1 MNPISISD
9 DIERQLATMRS
20 VLHQDVR
27 DLATEAR
34 TLVDW
39 RYHFRAHPW
48 LYCGGTAALGFM
60 LVPARKRSLRVEA
73 AVVTDTDDDPKV
85 VLQLRDTAHSGGS
98 FLKTMLTLAATAVI
112 RESLGYLIQRSR
124 RDP

>member
-1 MNPISISD
+1 MIPKSTSD
-9 DIERQLATMRS
+9 DIEQQLATMRS

-27 DLATEAR
+27 HLATEAR

-39 RYHFRAHPW
+39 HYHFRAHPW
-48 LYCGGTAALGFM
+48 IYCGGAAALGFM
-60 LVPARKRSLRVEA
+60 LVPGRERLLTGDDKNAALR
-73 AVVTDTDDDPKV
+73 PS
-85 VLQLRDTAHSGGS
+85 DTAHSGGS
-98 FLKTMLTLAATAVI
+98 FLKSMFTLAATTVI

>member
-1 MNPISISD
+1 MNPISTSD

-20 VLHQDVR
+20 VLHQDVQN
-27 DLATEAR
+27 LATEAR

-48 LYCGGTAALGFM
+48 LYCGGAAALGFM
-60 LVPARKRSLRVEA
+60 LVPGRHRTPTSDDKNVALR
-73 AVVTDTDDDPKV
+73 PS
-85 VLQLRDTAHSGGS
+85 DTAYWGGS
-98 FLKTMLTLAATAVI
+98 FLKTMFTLAATTLV

>member
-1 MNPISISD
+1 MNPVSPSD

-27 DLATEAR
+27 DLGTETR

-48 LYCGGTAALGFM
+48 LYCGGAAALGFM
-60 LVPARKRSLRVEA
+60 LVPGRERPL
-73 AVVTDTDDDPKV
+73 TGDDKNV
-85 VLQLRDTAHSGGS
+85 VLRPRDTAHSGGS
-98 FLKTMLTLAATAVI
+98 FLKTMFTLAATAVV

>member
-1 MNPISISD
+1 MNPISTSD

-27 DLATEAR
+27 DLATEVR

-48 LYCGGTAALGFM
+48 LYGGGAAALGFM
-60 LVPARKRSLRVEA
+60 LVPGRAPPL
-73 AVVTDTDDDPKV
+73 TGDDKNV
-85 VLQLRDTAHSGGS
+85 VLRPRDTADWGGS
-98 FLKTMLTLAATAVI
+98 FLKTVLTLAATAVV
-112 RESLGYLIQRSR
+112 RESFGYLIQRSR
-124 RDP
+124 RDS

>member
-1 MNPISISD
+1 MNPICNSD

-48 LYCGGTAALGFM
+48 LYCGGAAALGFM
-60 LVPARKRSLRVEA
+60 LVPGRERPI
-73 AVVTDTDDDPKV
+73 TGDDKNV
-85 VLQLRDTAHSGGS
+85 VLQPRDTTHSNDS
-98 FLKTMLTLAATAVI
+98 FLKTMLTLAATTVV
-112 RESLGYLIQRSR
+112 RESLGYLMQRSR
-124 RDP
+124 REP